1 MRAKKRRTVR
11 SARRP
16 SPFVCSDALT
26 SGRVPRKVVSQQG
39 KMVLGAE
46 VVAEALADEGD
57 VLPDELLREHRM
69 VREQL
74 EAHHAVVALAPE
86 LTPGCGFVAEAE
98 GTQQGPQGRGS
109 L

>member
-1 MRAKKRRTVR
+1 M
-11 SARRP
+11 
-16 SPFVCSDALT
+16 
-26 SGRVPRKVVSQQG
+26 SQQG

-74 EAHHAVVALAPE
+74 EAHHAVIALAPE

-98 GTQQGPQGRGS
+98 GTLARDGPRQTTRRS
-109 L
+109 CPFS